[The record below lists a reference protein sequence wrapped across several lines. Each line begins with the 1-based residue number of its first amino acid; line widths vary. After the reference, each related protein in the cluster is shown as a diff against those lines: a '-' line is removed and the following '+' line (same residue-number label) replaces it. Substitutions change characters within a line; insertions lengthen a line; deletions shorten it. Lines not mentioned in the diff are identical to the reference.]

1 MRDKLQG
8 TLGGYRE
15 SFLTG
20 SYARHTAIAPLKDI
34 DVFVVID
41 QEDRRDLFDGTAWRC
56 INAVRAATKDALPR
70 LAQEPRLQK
79 RSVGVG
85 FATAG
90 LRVELVP
97 AFTTGQEGVFRI
109 ADRHAERWILSA
121 PQIHAAISTEANHRS
136 GGLLK
141 PVIKLLKA
149 WKRQH
154 DLPIK
159 SFHLEVMCYSAPISP
174 SHTLSEALAWAFS
187 HLSQAIDCPCPD
199 PARVGDSIDIAMAPQ
214 DREVMAYQLS
224 RCAQSSRWRQLIS
237 SHATWSGHTIDGA
250 ESLVSCIR
258 ARIESE
264 PGSLYLRRSP
274 WTQRGASLLR
284 FYNVSHQLLNIVV
297 TKMSDGIEQ
306 QSWVEVR
313 TLGDKQKF
321 MITRNHE
328 SRCR

>member
-1 MRDKLQG
+1 MPFRPMKDHRSSLYPFGNDIQLALHEMRSSLELNKEEIAQASYYHNLVRDKLQG

-79 RSVGVG
+79 RSVGVD
-85 FATAG
+85 FATAE

-97 AFTTGQEGVFRI
+97 AFATEHDGIFRI
-109 ADRHAERWILSA
+109 ADRHSDRWILSA

-159 SFHLEVMCYSAPISP
+159 SFHLEVMCYRAPISP
-174 SHTLSEALAWAFS
+174 SHTLSEALTWAFS
-187 HLSQAIDCPCPD
+187 YLSQAIVFPCPD
-199 PARVGDSIDIAMAPQ
+199 PARVGDPLDIDMTPQERKQMAF
-214 DREVMAYQLS
+214 QLS
-224 RCAQSSRWRQLIS
+224 RCAKSS
-237 SHATWSGHTIDGA
+237 
-250 ESLVSCIR
+250 
-258 ARIESE
+258 
-264 PGSLYLRRSP
+264 
-274 WTQRGASLLR
+274 
-284 FYNVSHQLLNIVV
+284 
-297 TKMSDGIEQ
+297 
-306 QSWVEVR
+306 VEA
-313 TLGDKQKF
+313 LDL
-321 MITRNHE
+321 E
-328 SRCR
+328 SRNPVWAHNRWCRIFGELYPREDRK